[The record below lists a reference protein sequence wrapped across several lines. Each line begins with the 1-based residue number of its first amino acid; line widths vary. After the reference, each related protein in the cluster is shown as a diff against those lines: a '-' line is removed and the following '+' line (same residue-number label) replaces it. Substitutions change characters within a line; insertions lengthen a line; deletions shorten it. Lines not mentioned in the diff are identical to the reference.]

1 MSNLNNRACQILA
14 SIAATIT
21 SLTVT
26 LLIAAPAAMAQSG
39 GRSSSACDFQLR
51 YVVLGVLMIL
61 AGFVGSMFLALLT
74 HPQINLTLSMRW
86 RLWIA
91 GGSGS
96 LILIGTVILAS
107 TSDGVSW

>member
-1 MSNLNNRACQILA
+1 MSNLKNRACQILA
-14 SIAATIT
+14 SIATATT
-21 SLTVT
+21 GLAAT
-26 LLIAAPAAMAQSG
+26 LLIAAPVALAQSG

-74 HPQINLTLSMRW
+74 HPHINLNLSLRW
-86 RLWIA
+86 RMWIA
-91 GGSGS
+91 GISGL
-96 LILIGTVILAS
+96 LILIGTIILGS